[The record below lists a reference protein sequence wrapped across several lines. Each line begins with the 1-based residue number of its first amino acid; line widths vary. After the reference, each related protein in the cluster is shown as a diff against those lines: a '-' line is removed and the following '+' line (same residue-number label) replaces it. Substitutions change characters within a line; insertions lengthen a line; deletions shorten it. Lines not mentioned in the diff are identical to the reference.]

1 MELYDSEE
9 SCSSVSSSSCVF
21 SASLDSQESS
31 VDSYPRLPS
40 KTVKKSRKRTPHI
53 LDKLYYR
60 EVGFIASVVSFVVD
74 FVYLS
79 EFGDVIRVRAGCV
92 GGYLNLS
99 STGSIQLN
107 FERVFRIRQ
116 IMIALV
122 LQIRGNFAPL
132 PHAANSKLFCQIP
145 AHCQIRLRNVL
156 PDSALDSK
164 WVKVYFVEHVG
175 SE

>member
-9 SCSSVSSSSCVF
+9 SCSSVSSSSYVF

-60 EVGFIASVVSFVVD
+60 EVGFIASVVNFVVD
-74 FVYLS
+74 FVFLS
-79 EFGDVIRVRAGCV
+79 EFGDVIRVRVGCV

-99 STGSIQLN
+99 STGSMQLN
-107 FERVFRIRQ
+107 FEQVFRIRQ

-122 LQIRGNFAPL
+122 LQIRGNFASL

-164 WVKVYFVEHVG
+164 WVKVYFVGHIG